1 MAGKV
6 YQPCIHDERQ
16 IAIDDG
22 QRVCMCCGT
31 ILNTVIDEGAE
42 WRYYGSD
49 DRNEDPT
56 RTGNITNELL
66 PESSYG
72 SVAMHKRGTL
82 PEFRYLE
89 KLSAWSLA
97 SHGERSWLSAFDILQ
112 GHGNRAGLPKAIL
125 LDSCRLFRSQLD
137 ALKLR
142 GETRRA
148 LMGASI
154 FLSCRKNDVSRT
166 HEEIASLVNVST
178 RSLCKALQRFGQ
190 TNIGHEDNPIL
201 VTQLSLAERMMDAM
215 KLNDKYRDIALGR
228 IRVMFNGD
236 ELEHTPKV
244 IVAGIIANI
253 LLKTIPATDRQSKL
267 KDVSRLAGVSV
278 VSIQKILKKIG

>member
-1 MAGKV
+1 MAGRT
-6 YQPCIHDERQ
+6 CTHDERQ

-22 QRVCMCCGT
+22 QRVCTCCGE
-31 ILNTVIDEGAE
+31 ILTTVIDEGAE
-42 WRYYGSD
+42 WRYYGAE

-89 KLSAWSLA
+89 KLSAWSMA

-112 GHGNRAGLPKAIL
+112 NYGTRIGLPKAIL
-125 LDSCRLFRSQLD
+125 LDSCRLFKSQED

-148 LMGASI
+148 LMGACI

-166 HEEIASLVNVST
+166 HEEIAALVNVST
-178 RSLCKALQRFGQ
+178 RSLCKGLQRFEQ
-190 TNIGHEDNPIL
+190 AAALPVHNPIL
-201 VTQLSLAERMMDAM
+201 MTQLSLAERMMDAM
-215 KLNDKYRDIALGR
+215 KLDDKYREIVLEK
-228 IRVMFNGD
+228 IREMFNGD

-244 IVAGIIANI
+244 IVAGIIANM
-253 LLKTIPATDRQSKL
+253 LLKQTSDGDRQNKL
-267 KDVSRLAGVSV
+267 KDLSKLAGVSV
-278 VSIQKILKKIG
+278 VSIQKILKKL